1 MINFFRKI
9 RQNKLTENKFSKY
22 LLYAVGE
29 IVLVV
34 IGILIAISINNWNE
48 QNKSISSQRASVG
61 KLKLDLIADINR
73 FNYLDSIYNSWKK
86 EVDFILSEVLTGSRD
101 KLNGPEEY
109 GIGRGSVYFVTLKK
123 TMYNEMINTG
133 VFYQLD
139 NQELENSIAE
149 YYEFAEFELTKLNR
163 DNQNMNDYF
172 LDRSSWEQKNRNF
185 RLIRGRYLDDM
196 DWSWLQD
203 PNSKEFKELENK
215 VIWFDYAIMA
225 NQLVL
230 SQLNEKAQ
238 RTILQIDNYVV
249 D

>member
-1 MINFFRKI
+1 MINFLRRI
-9 RQNKLTENKFSKY
+9 RQNLLSEHKLS
-22 LLYAVGE
+22 LYMIYAIGE
-29 IVLVV
+29 VVLVV
-34 IGILIAISINNWNE
+34 FGILIAFYIDNWNE
-48 QNKSISSQRASVG
+48 QRKSISTQKASVG

-73 FNYLDSIYNSWKK
+73 FNYLDSIYNLWKT
-86 EVDFILSEVLTGSRD
+86 EVDFMLTEVLTGSKD

-109 GIGRGSVYFVTLKK
+109 MIGRGSVYYVTLKK
-123 TMYNEMINTG
+123 TMYYEMINTG
-133 VFYQLD
+133 IFYQLN

-149 YYEFAEFELTKLNR
+149 YYEIAEFELTKLNR

-185 RLIRGRYLDDM
+185 RLLRGRYLDDM

-203 PNSKEFKELENK
+203 PNSKEFRELENLA
-215 VIWFDYAIMA
+215 IWFDYAIMA

-230 SQLNEKAQ
+230 SQLKEKAQ
-238 RTILQIDNYVV
+238 RTILQIDKYMG

>member
-9 RQNKLTENKFSKY
+9 RRQLLTQNKVSKY
-22 LLYAVGE
+22 LLYAIGE

-34 IGILIAISINNWNE
+34 IGILIALSINNWNE
-48 QNKSISSQRASVG
+48 QRNSISTQMASVG

-109 GIGRGSVYFVTLKK
+109 GIGRGSVYYVTLKK

-133 VFYQLD
+133 IFYQLE
-139 NQELENSIAE
+139 NQGLENSIAE
-149 YYEFAEFELTKLNR
+149 YYEIAEFELTKLNK

-172 LDRSSWEQKNRNF
+172 LDRSSWEQKNLIF
-185 RLIRGRYLDDM
+185 RLIRGRYLDYI

-203 PNSKEFKELENK
+203 PNSKEFKELENR
-215 VIWFDYAIMA
+215 VIWFDYSIIA

-230 SQLNEKAQ
+230 SQLKEKAQ